1 MKRDKDDSQTERPE
15 EEDVKVSLSTK
26 DKKKSEAS
34 HEAAHTEKRRGAR
47 EKKGRSRD
55 EMKLELE
62 KKDKELEEMYDRL
75 LRTQAEFENYKK
87 RMDRERGEI
96 SRHVRGE
103 IMREMLGVKDDLER
117 AIDHAQNSQ
126 DAQGIATGIEM
137 VLSDFSKRLER
148 LGVKEFNSVGEVF
161 DPNRHEAMVQ
171 VESTDY
177 EENTIVSEFKKGYVM
192 DGQLLR
198 PALVT
203 VAKPPAQEE
212 AGKATGSEK
221 AQEASESAKDVGPTG
236 IE

>member
-1 MKRDKDDSQTERPE
+1 MKTEKNEPDAQRPG

-26 DKKKSEAS
+26 GKRKSEAP
-34 HEAAHTEKRRGAR
+34 HEGAHTEKKRGAR
-47 EKKGRSRD
+47 EKKGRPRD

-75 LRTQAEFENYKK
+75 LRTRAEFENYKK
-87 RMDRERGEI
+87 RMDREGAEL
-96 SRHVRGE
+96 SRRMRGE
-103 IMREMLGVKDDLER
+103 IMREMLGAKDDLER
-117 AIDHAQNSQ
+117 AMDHARNSQ
-126 DAQGIATGIEM
+126 DAQAIVTGIEM
-137 VLSDFSKRLER
+137 VLGDFSKRLEQF
-148 LGVKEFNSVGEVF
+148 GVEEFHSVGETF

-212 AGKATGSEK
+212 A
-221 AQEASESAKDVGPTG
+221 QEACESAEDVGPTG